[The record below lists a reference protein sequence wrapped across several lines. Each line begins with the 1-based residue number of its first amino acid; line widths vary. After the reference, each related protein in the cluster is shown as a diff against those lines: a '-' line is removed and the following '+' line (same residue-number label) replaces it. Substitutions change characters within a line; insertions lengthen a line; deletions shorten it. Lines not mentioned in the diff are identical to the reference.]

1 MNQTKGMLITFEG
14 NDGAG
19 KTTALESVA
28 AILKEKGYPIV
39 VSREPGG
46 SVLAEK
52 IRELILDVNNEMDAK
67 TEAYLYAASRREH
80 LVQTIL
86 PALQEG
92 KLILCDRYLDSS
104 LAYQGHGRK
113 LGQKEIEQ
121 LNDFGLEGFRP
132 DYTLFFSLDL
142 ETEKERMEMRGEMN
156 RLDLESREFHQRV
169 RDGFTCLCQQN
180 PQRIHVIDASQTK
193 EEVAQA
199 TLALVEEL
207 WEGRLHD

>member
-1 MNQTKGMLITFEG
+1 MNHTKGMLITFEG

-28 AILKEKGYPIV
+28 AHLKEKGYPVV

-52 IRELILDVNNEMDAK
+52 IRELILDVHNEMDAK

-80 LVQTIL
+80 LVKTIF
-86 PALQEG
+86 PAMNEG

-104 LAYQGHGRK
+104 LAYQGHGRQ

-142 ETEKERMEMRGEMN
+142 ETEKERMVMRGDMN
-156 RLDLESREFHQRV
+156 RLDLESQEFHQRV
-169 RDGFTCLCQQN
+169 RDGFTLLCQQE
-180 PQRIHVIDASQTK
+180 PERIRIIDASQTK
-193 EEVAQA
+193 EEVAKA
-199 TLALVEEL
+199 TLELVEEL
-207 WEGRLHD
+207 WKGRSHD

>member
-28 AILKEKGYPIV
+28 AILKEKGYPIE

-199 TLALVEEL
+199 TLAQVEEL
-207 WEGRLHD
+207 WKGRFHD

>member
-28 AILKEKGYPIV
+28 ATLKEKGYPIV

-199 TLALVEEL
+199 TLAQVEEL
-207 WEGRLHD
+207 WKGRFHD

>member
-199 TLALVEEL
+199 TLAQVEEL
-207 WEGRLHD
+207 WKGRFHD